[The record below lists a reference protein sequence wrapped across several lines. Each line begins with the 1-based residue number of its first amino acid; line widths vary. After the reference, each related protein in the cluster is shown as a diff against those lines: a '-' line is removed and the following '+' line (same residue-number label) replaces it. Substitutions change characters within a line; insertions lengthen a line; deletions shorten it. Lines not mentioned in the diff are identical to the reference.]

1 MLKFASPCLVISVLL
16 GYKEGK
22 KLSSFSARRAFD
34 DFISHSVE
42 IFLQG
47 PKFVFTNVRQ
57 RNQFDEFFFFFS
69 FQIWEYHCND
79 KHQID
84 RKRIVRSPLCSLVEQ
99 ILEKFVKLTLKN
111 YLRTRSRKRLH
122 SLRVMTKKIR
132 ENDFKNGHSL
142 WAWWPKKFRE
152 NKGYSLWGWLTESE
166 YKVVWGPGPS
176 HEQHVL
182 APEQL
187 PWAVKQFE
195 RSEFR
200 QFHEFF
206 QNLFDN
212 SLVLQS
218 FMKFF
223 HKKSALLDNF
233 FTRICS
239 KLRRLIGRFI
249 WHRQFCLQ
257 PIFSSKWRVAVK
269 FVSSS
274 LALMNQQLFQY
285 RLLLC

>member
-1 MLKFASPCLVISVLL
+1 MVIFHPPFGILGRFSPLIWVLASKSTRKTSKFTKKWKGKIFHPPKNFLK
-16 GYKEGK
+16 
-22 KLSSFSARRAFD
+22 
-34 DFISHSVE
+34 
-42 IFLQG
+42 IFL
-47 PKFVFTNVRQ
+47 
-57 RNQFDEFFFFFS
+57 
-69 FQIWEYHCND
+69 
-79 KHQID
+79 
-84 RKRIVRSPLCSLVEQ
+84 VEN
-99 ILEKFVKLTLKN
+99 FPPP
-111 YLRTRSRKRLH
+111 H
-122 SLRVMTKKIR
+122 STTCLSMY
-132 ENDFKNGHSL
+132 GL